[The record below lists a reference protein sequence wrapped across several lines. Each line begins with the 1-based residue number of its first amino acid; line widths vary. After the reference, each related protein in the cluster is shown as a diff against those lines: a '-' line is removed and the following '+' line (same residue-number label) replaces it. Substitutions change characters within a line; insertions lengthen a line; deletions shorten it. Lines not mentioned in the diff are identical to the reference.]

1 MTHAHA
7 ADGNSGAPHIPVGWG
22 GGHQRGRPHCCVCSG
37 VRQEQLSPTPAF
49 LFPSRGRRIG
59 SLDLAFLDFST
70 AGLESRPFCVL
81 CAGQGAVGEEQNV
94 PWALRCPE
102 AMKKS
107 SRPCFAFSG
116 SCPAPSTSEAGL
128 SLCTLLPAPG
138 ALVASGCRKAPRQGG
153 GEGGTMARGHL
164 HHRTP
169 MGSRDPVPGSLLGQG
184 ITSAGWAG
192 RGTGQ
197 RRRQR
202 EQGADCPS
210 PVPPL
215 PLGHARLC
223 AHTCAP
229 KGKCKQAGA
238 VCHPR

>member
-1 MTHAHA
+1 MEIAGPRT
-7 ADGNSGAPHIPVGWG
+7 SLWVG
-22 GGHQRGRPHCCVCSG
+22 GGDIRGDVPTAVCAPGSGRSSSLQPQRSY
-37 VRQEQLSPTPAF
+37 
-49 LFPSRGRRIG
+49 SRAEEGG
-59 SLDLAFLDFST
+59 LDLAFLDFST

-81 CAGQGAVGEEQNV
+81 CAGRGAVGEEQNV